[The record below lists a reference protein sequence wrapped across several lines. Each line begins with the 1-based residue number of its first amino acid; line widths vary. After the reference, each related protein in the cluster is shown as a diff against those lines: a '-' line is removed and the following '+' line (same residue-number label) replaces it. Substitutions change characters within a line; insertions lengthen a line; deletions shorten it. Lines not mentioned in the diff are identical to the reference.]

1 MRNYLDFEKEIKNL
15 EQDLDSS
22 KNPFDKEGISEVNTN
37 KIEKIQDQINEKLG
51 SIYSNLNSWQKTQV
65 ARHEDRPRANF
76 YVKKIISDFTQLS
89 GDRLFGEDKSI
100 IAGLGFIENKSVLV
114 LAQEKGEDLNS
125 RLDRNFGMM
134 KPEGYRKCI
143 RLMMLAD
150 RFKIPVISFIDT
162 PGAYPGIE
170 SEERGM
176 SEAIAKNL
184 SIMSGL
190 KVPIIVIITGEG
202 GSGGALAIGVGDHIS
217 MLQYSI
223 YSVASPEA
231 CASIVWRDNSK
242 AQEAAEAMKLDAEN
256 LLDFGLI
263 DNIIDEPL
271 GGAHRDT
278 KKASSL
284 IAQEIDDNLKRLK
297 EINIDELVEKRYQK
311 IMSYG
316 SIQK

>member
-1 MRNYLDFEKEIKNL
+1 MAYTYLEFEKPISDL
-15 EQDLDSS
+15 E
-22 KNPFDKEGISEVNTN
+22 N
-37 KIEKIQDQINEKLG
+37 KIESLRDNKDNDESVHQEISSLSDRIENLTKEIYEGL
-51 SIYSNLNSWQKTQV
+51 SIWQKVQV
-65 ARHEDRPRANF
+65 ARHPHRPHF
-76 YVKKIISDFTQLS
+76 SDYIENIFTDFDELH
-89 GDRLFGEDKSI
+89 GDRLFGDDQAIIGGLAKFKGSSVVIIGHEKGKSTEDKIS
-100 IAGLGFIENKSVLV
+100 
-114 LAQEKGEDLNS
+114 
-125 RLDRNFGMM
+125 RNFGMSQ
-134 KPEGYRKCI
+134 PEGYRKAS
-143 RLMMLAD
+143 RLMKLAED
-150 RFKIPVISFIDT
+150 FSLPIITFIDT

-242 AQEAAEAMKLDAEN
+242 AQEAAEAMKLDAIN

-271 GGAHRDT
+271 GGAHRDA
-278 KKASSL
+278 KKASFL
-284 IAQEIDDNLKRLK
+284 IAQEIDDNLKRLR
-297 EINIDELVEKRYQK
+297 EIEIDELIEKRYQK

>member
-1 MRNYLDFEKEIKNL
+1 MAYTYLEFEKPISDL
-15 EQDLDSS
+15 E
-22 KNPFDKEGISEVNTN
+22 N
-37 KIEKIQDQINEKLG
+37 KIESLRDNKDNDESVHQEISSLSDRIENLTKEIYEGL
-51 SIYSNLNSWQKTQV
+51 SIWQKVQV
-65 ARHEDRPRANF
+65 ARHPHRPHF
-76 YVKKIISDFTQLS
+76 SDYIENIFTDFDELH
-89 GDRLFGEDKSI
+89 GDRLFGDDQAIIGGLAKFKGSPVVIIGHEKGKSTEDKIS
-100 IAGLGFIENKSVLV
+100 
-114 LAQEKGEDLNS
+114 
-125 RLDRNFGMM
+125 RNFGMSQ
-134 KPEGYRKCI
+134 PEGYRKAS
-143 RLMMLAD
+143 RLMKLAED
-150 RFKIPVISFIDT
+150 FSLPIITFIDT

-242 AQEAAEAMKLDAEN
+242 AQEAAEAMKLDAKN

-284 IAQEIDDNLKRLK
+284 IAQEIDDNLKRLR
-297 EINIDELVEKRYQK
+297 EIEIDELIEKRYQK

>member
-1 MRNYLDFEKEIKNL
+1 MAYTYLEFEKPISDL
-15 EQDLDSS
+15 E
-22 KNPFDKEGISEVNTN
+22 N
-37 KIEKIQDQINEKLG
+37 KIESLRDNKDNDESVHQEISSLSDRIENLTKEIYEGL
-51 SIYSNLNSWQKTQV
+51 SIWQKVQV
-65 ARHEDRPRANF
+65 ARHPHRPHF
-76 YVKKIISDFTQLS
+76 SDYIENIFTDFDELH
-89 GDRLFGEDKSI
+89 GDRLFGDDQAIIGGLAKFKGSPVVIIGHEKGKSTEDKIS
-100 IAGLGFIENKSVLV
+100 
-114 LAQEKGEDLNS
+114 
-125 RLDRNFGMM
+125 RNFGMSQ
-134 KPEGYRKCI
+134 PEGYRKAS
-143 RLMMLAD
+143 RLMKLAED
-150 RFKIPVISFIDT
+150 FSLPIITFIDT

-242 AQEAAEAMKLDAEN
+242 AQEAAEAMKLDAKN

-271 GGAHRDT
+271 GGAHRDA

-284 IAQEIDDNLKRLK
+284 IAQVIDDNLKRLK
-297 EINIDELVEKRYQK
+297 EIEIDELIERRYQK

>member
-1 MRNYLDFEKEIKNL
+1 MAYTYLEFEKPISDL
-15 EQDLDSS
+15 E
-22 KNPFDKEGISEVNTN
+22 N
-37 KIEKIQDQINEKLG
+37 KIESLRDNKDNDESVHQEISSLSDRIENLTKEIYEGL
-51 SIYSNLNSWQKTQV
+51 SIWQKVQV
-65 ARHEDRPRANF
+65 ARHPHRPHF
-76 YVKKIISDFTQLS
+76 SDYIENIFTDFDELH
-89 GDRLFGEDKSI
+89 GDRLFGDDQAIIGGLAKFKGSPVVIIGHEKGKSTEDKIS
-100 IAGLGFIENKSVLV
+100 
-114 LAQEKGEDLNS
+114 
-125 RLDRNFGMM
+125 RNFGMSQ
-134 KPEGYRKCI
+134 PEGYRKAS
-143 RLMMLAD
+143 RLMKLAED
-150 RFKIPVISFIDT
+150 FSLPIITFIDT

-242 AQEAAEAMKLDAEN
+242 AQEAAEAMKLDARS

-297 EINIDELVEKRYQK
+297 EIEIDELIEKRYQK

>member
-1 MRNYLDFEKEIKNL
+1 MAYTYLEFEKPISDL
-15 EQDLDSS
+15 E
-22 KNPFDKEGISEVNTN
+22 N
-37 KIEKIQDQINEKLG
+37 KIESLRDNKDNDESVHQEISSLSDRIENLTKEIYEGL
-51 SIYSNLNSWQKTQV
+51 SIWQNVQV
-65 ARHEDRPRANF
+65 ARHPHRPHF
-76 YVKKIISDFTQLS
+76 SDYIENIFTDFDELH
-89 GDRLFGEDKSI
+89 GDRLFGDDQAIIGGLAKFKGSPVVIIGHEKGKSTEDKIS
-100 IAGLGFIENKSVLV
+100 
-114 LAQEKGEDLNS
+114 
-125 RLDRNFGMM
+125 RNFGMSQ
-134 KPEGYRKCI
+134 PEGYRKAS
-143 RLMMLAD
+143 RLMKLAED
-150 RFKIPVISFIDT
+150 FSLPIITFIDT

-242 AQEAAEAMKLDAEN
+242 AQEAAEAMKLDAKN

-284 IAQEIDDNLKRLK
+284 IAQEIDDNLKRLR
-297 EINIDELVEKRYQK
+297 EIEIDEL
-311 IMSYG
+311 I
-316 SIQK
+316 

>member
-1 MRNYLDFEKEIKNL
+1 MAYTYLEFEKPISDL
-15 EQDLDSS
+15 E
-22 KNPFDKEGISEVNTN
+22 N
-37 KIEKIQDQINEKLG
+37 KIESLRDNKDNDESVHQEISSLSDRIENLTKEIYEGL
-51 SIYSNLNSWQKTQV
+51 SIWQKVQV
-65 ARHEDRPRANF
+65 ARHPHRPHF
-76 YVKKIISDFTQLS
+76 SDYIENIFTDFDELH
-89 GDRLFGEDKSI
+89 GDRLFGDDQAIIGGLAKFKGSPVVIIGHEKGKSTEDKIS
-100 IAGLGFIENKSVLV
+100 
-114 LAQEKGEDLNS
+114 
-125 RLDRNFGMM
+125 RNFGMSQ
-134 KPEGYRKCI
+134 PEGYRKAS
-143 RLMMLAD
+143 RLMKLAED
-150 RFKIPVISFIDT
+150 FSLPIITFIDT

-242 AQEAAEAMKLDAEN
+242 AQEAAEAMKLDAKN
-256 LLDFGLI
+256 LLEFGLI

-271 GGAHRDT
+271 GGAHRDA

-284 IAQEIDDNLKRLK
+284 IAQEIDDNLKRLR
-297 EINIDELVEKRYQK
+297 EIEIDELIETRYQK

>member
-1 MRNYLDFEKEIKNL
+1 MAYTYLEFEKPISDL
-15 EQDLDSS
+15 E
-22 KNPFDKEGISEVNTN
+22 N
-37 KIEKIQDQINEKLG
+37 KIESLRENKANEESVHNEISSLSLKIENLTKEIYEGL
-51 SIYSNLNSWQKTQV
+51 SILQKVQV
-65 ARHEDRPRANF
+65 ARHPHRPHF
-76 YVKKIISDFTQLS
+76 SDYIENIFTDFDELH
-89 GDRLFGEDKSI
+89 GDRLFGDDQAI
-100 IAGLGFIENKSVLV
+100 IGGPAKFKGQPVVIIGH
-114 LAQEKGEDLNS
+114 EKGKSTSDKIS
-125 RLDRNFGMM
+125 RNFGMSQ
-134 KPEGYRKCI
+134 PEGYRKAS
-143 RLMMLAD
+143 RLMKLAED
-150 RFKIPVISFIDT
+150 FSLPIITFIDT

-184 SIMSGL
+184 SVMSAL

-217 MLQYSI
+217 MMQYSI

-231 CASIVWRDNSK
+231 CASIVWRDNAK
-242 AQEAAEAMKLDAEN
+242 AQEAAEAMKLDAKN

-263 DNIIDEPL
+263 DNIIEEPL
-271 GGAHRDT
+271 GGAHRDS

-284 IAQEIDDNLKRLK
+284 IAQEIDDNLKRLN
-297 EINIDELVEKRYQK
+297 EISIDELIEQRYKK

>member
-1 MRNYLDFEKEIKNL
+1 MAYTYLEFEKPISDL
-15 EQDLDSS
+15 E
-22 KNPFDKEGISEVNTN
+22 N
-37 KIEKIQDQINEKLG
+37 KIESLRENKNNEESVHDEISSLSVKIENLTKEIYQGL
-51 SIYSNLNSWQKTQV
+51 SIWQKVQV
-65 ARHEDRPRANF
+65 ARHPHRPHF
-76 YVKKIISDFTQLS
+76 SDYIENIFTDFDELH
-89 GDRLFGEDKSI
+89 GDRLFGDDQAIIGGLAKFKGNPVVIIGHEKGKSTEDKIS
-100 IAGLGFIENKSVLV
+100 
-114 LAQEKGEDLNS
+114 
-125 RLDRNFGMM
+125 RNFGMSQ
-134 KPEGYRKCI
+134 PEGYRKAA
-143 RLMMLAD
+143 RLMKLAED
-150 RFKIPVISFIDT
+150 FSLPIITFIDT

-217 MLQYSI
+217 MLEYSI

-242 AQEAAEAMKLDAEN
+242 AQEAAEAMKLDAKN
-256 LLDFGLI
+256 LLDFGLV

-284 IAQEIDDNLKRLK
+284 IAQEIDISLKRLS
-297 EINIDELVEKRYQK
+297 EIGIDELIEKRYQK